1 MKTHRTTPA
10 APSRREALVSL
21 SALGALTAV
30 GAWPRSARAATLDG
44 PLTLVVGYAPG
55 GATDQVTRL
64 VGERLQARLG
74 VSVVV
79 ENRTGAGGRIAAQ
92 QAKRTP
98 AGQNLLMLGNP
109 AVMVVAPVV
118 FKDAGYDP
126 ETDFVPVSNVNQYDF
141 GIAVGREVPVRELSH
156 LVAWLRANPAQA
168 NFGVPATGS
177 LPHFFG
183 LMLGEAVKLQ
193 PQIVGYRGSAPLT
206 TDLIGGSLPVAID
219 TFETL
224 LPQHRAGKI
233 KVLAMS
239 GTRRATFAP
248 EVPTFREAGFDLT
261 ASGWNAFFAPA
272 TMPAAKVQLLA
283 GAIRDVMKDPAL
295 QARFAELNM
304 TPVASTQAETQA
316 MLKAYRAQ
324 WLPVVKRSNFQP

>member
-1 MKTHRTTPA
+1 MTGTLHPL
-10 APSRREALVSL
+10 PSRRRALAAIGSL
-21 SALGALTAV
+21 PAAAALAP
-30 GAWPRSARAATLDG
+30 WPRAAGAATLDG

-55 GATDQVTRL
+55 GATDQVARL

-79 ENRTGAGGRIAAQ
+79 DNRTGAGGRIAAQ
-92 QAKRTP
+92 QARRTP
-98 AGQNLLMLGNP
+98 ASQNLLLLGNP
-109 AVMVVAPVV
+109 ALMVVAPAV

-126 ETDFVPVSNVNQYDF
+126 EADFVPVSNVNQYDF

-156 LVAWLRANPAQA
+156 LIAWLRANPAKV

-183 LMLGEAVKLQ
+183 LMLGEAVKLD
-193 PQIVGYRGSAPLT
+193 PQIVGYRGSAPLAQ
-206 TDLIGGSLPVAID
+206 DLIGGALPVGID

-224 LPQHRAGKI
+224 YPLQQGGKI

-239 GTRRATFAP
+239 GTQRAPFAK
-248 EVPTFREAGFDLT
+248 EIPTFKEAGLNLT

-272 TMPAAKVQLLA
+272 SMPADKVQALSE
-283 GAIRDVMKDPAL
+283 AIREVMKEPAL
-295 QARFAELNM
+295 QARFARLNM
-304 TPVASTQAETQA
+304 TPVVSTRAETQA

-324 WLPVVKRSNFQP
+324 WLPVIRRSNFQA